1 MQLSMARNNQ
11 QINIPELSL
20 VMLIGASS
28 SGKSSFARKYFKPTE
43 VVSSDYCRGM
53 VSDDENSLVASDDA
67 FELARFITAK
77 RLKNGLLT
85 VIDATNVQE
94 ESRKD
99 WIKLAR
105 QYHVLPVAIVF
116 NMPEK
121 LCTDRSLLRTDRD
134 LAKHVI
140 PQQISQL
147 KRSLRKLRMEGFR
160 TIIELNSQQDVDN
173 IEEILRDP
181 LYNNKKEE
189 KGPFDIIGD
198 IHGCYDELI
207 NLLQELGYKQ
217 ENEQWLHPEQRKPV
231 FLGDLVDR
239 GPKTPQV
246 LKLVMDMVKAGNAL
260 CVPGNHDVKLLKWLN
275 GKNVQP
281 THGLQQSIEQL
292 EKETPA
298 FREEAKKFIDKLVS
312 HYILDDG
319 KLVVAH
325 AGIREEM
332 QGRGSG
338 AIREFCLY
346 GETTGETD
354 EFGLPIRYNWA
365 AEYKGK
371 AIVVYGHTPVPEAQW
386 LNRTID
392 IDTGCVFGGKL
403 TALRYPEKQLVSVPS
418 LETYCEP
425 VRPLYYTSGSIVNL
439 QQEYDDIL
447 DISDFTGKHIIP
459 TRYGHN
465 VTIRE
470 ENAIAA
476 LEVMS
481 RFAVNPKWLIY
492 LPPTMSPV
500 ETSKLDDYLE
510 HPKEAFDYYAGV
522 GIEKVIC
529 EEKHMG
535 SRTVVIVG
543 KNEETIKEA
552 FGITGEGIGIVY
564 TRTGRSFFN
573 EKELEQAFLQRLNT
587 ALEQSGF
594 YEEFQT
600 DWVCFDAELMPW
612 SAKAQSLLEK
622 QYGAVGA
629 AATYSLQSAVQN
641 LQQAAGINPEV
652 NTLLEKYSTK
662 QQQVEQ
668 YIQSYQQY
676 CWPVNSLDDYKL
688 APFHILATA
697 GKTWTD
703 QDHGWHMEQIK
714 KICEADTSVLKATPY
729 KVVNL
734 QDTAS
739 VQEATDWWVS
749 MTGKGGEGMVVKPY
763 QFIHV
768 NEDRMTQPAVKV
780 RGKEYLRIIYGPEYT
795 SPANITRLKS
805 RGLSAKRSLALR
817 EFTLGIEGLQRFTNK
832 EPLGKIHQC
841 VFGVLSLESEPVDP
855 RL

>member
-1 MQLSMARNNQ
+1 MLKDK
-11 QINIPELSL
+11 IHIPELSL

-28 SGKSSFARKYFKPTE
+28 SGKSSFARKHFKQTE
-43 VVSSDYCRGM
+43 VVSSDYCRAI
-53 VSDDENSLVASDDA
+53 VSDDENSLAASDDA

-99 WIKLAR
+99 WVKLAR

-116 NMPEK
+116 NMSERI
-121 LCTDRSLLRTDRD
+121 CSDRSALRTDRD

-147 KRSLRKLRMEGFR
+147 KRSLKKLRMEGFR
-160 TIIELNSQQDVDN
+160 TIIEFNSPQDVDALQEL
-173 IEEILRDP
+173 IRDP

-189 KGPFDIIGD
+189 TGPFDIIGD
-198 IHGCYDELI
+198 IHGCYDELTD
-207 NLLQELGYKQ
+207 LLQQLGYKDGA
-217 ENEQWLHPEQRKPV
+217 HPLGRKAV

-239 GPKTPQV
+239 GPKTPEV
-246 LKLVMDMVKAGNAL
+246 LKLVMSMVNSGNAL

-275 GKNVQP
+275 GKNVNP
-281 THGLQQSIEQL
+281 THGLQQSIDQL
-292 EKETPA
+292 EKETPE

-312 HYILDDG
+312 HYVLDGG

-354 EFGLPIRYNWA
+354 EFGFPVRYNWA

-371 AIVVYGHTPVPEAQW
+371 AMVIYGHTPVPQAQW
-386 LNRTID
+386 LNKTID

-403 TALRYPEKQLVSVPS
+403 TALRYPEKELVSVPA
-418 LETYCEP
+418 LQTYCEP
-425 VRPLYYTSGSIVNL
+425 VRPLHYVAGETINL

-459 TRYGHN
+459 TRFGHN

-470 ENAIAA
+470 ENAITA
-476 LEVMS
+476 LEAMS
-481 RFAVNPKWLIY
+481 RFAINPKWLIY

-510 HPKEAFDYYAGV
+510 YPTEAFSYFLEAGV
-522 GIEKVIC
+522 DKVIC

-543 KNEETIKEA
+543 RDEAAIQEA
-552 FGITGEGIGIVY
+552 FGITNEGIGVVY
-564 TRTGRSFFN
+564 TRTGRSYFN
-573 EKELEQAFLQRLNT
+573 ERETEQAFLQKLNI

-600 DWVCFDAELMPW
+600 NWVCFDAELMPW
-612 SAKAQSLLEK
+612 NAKAQSLLEK

-629 AATYSLQSAVQN
+629 AAGNALKSVIEH
-641 LQQAAGINPEV
+641 LQQAVAINQDA
-652 NTLLEKYSTK
+652 TALLNKYCTK
-662 QQQVEQ
+662 QEQVTQ
-668 YIQSYQQY
+668 YIRSYQQY
-676 CWPVNSLDDYKL
+676 CWTVNSLDDYKL

-703 QDHGWHMEQIK
+703 QHHEWHMEQIK
-714 KICEADTSVLKATPY
+714 KICDADPGMLMATPY
-729 KVVNL
+729 KVVDL
-734 QDTAS
+734 QDDSS
-739 VQEATDWWVS
+739 VQIAVDWWLS
-749 MTGKGGEGMVVKPY
+749 LTGKGGEGMVVKPY
-763 QFIHV
+763 GFIHV
-768 NEDRMTQPAVKV
+768 NDTKMTQPAVKV
-780 RGKEYLRIIYGPEYT
+780 RGREYLRIIYGPEYT
-795 SPANITRLKS
+795 SSENISRLKS

-817 EFTLGIEGLQRFTNK
+817 EFALGIEGLHRFANN
-832 EPLGKIHQC
+832 EPLRKIHEC